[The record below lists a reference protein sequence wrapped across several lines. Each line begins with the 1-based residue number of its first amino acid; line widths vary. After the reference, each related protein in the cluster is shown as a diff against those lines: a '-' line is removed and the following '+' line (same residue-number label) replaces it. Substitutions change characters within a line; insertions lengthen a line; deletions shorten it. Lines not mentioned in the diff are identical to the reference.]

1 MKKILLLGSGELG
14 KELTISLQ
22 RLGCFVI
29 ACDSY
34 NKAPA
39 MHVSQ
44 EKEVFNMLNANT
56 LNKIIAKHKPDL
68 IVPEIEAIETTC
80 LENAEQK
87 GFNVIPSARAV
98 HMTMNRDKI
107 RNLAKFLGIKTARF
121 GYASS
126 LSQLL
131 KISKDIGGKVAIKPV
146 MSSSGKGQ
154 SYAETEAELK
164 KGWELALKGMRGKK
178 RKVIIEEFINF
189 KYEVTL
195 LTILDSFG
203 NFHYCQPIG
212 HYQERGDFQQSWQ
225 PMKCSDKVLRKMKSI
240 SKKIVAD
247 LGGKGLFGIEFFIT
261 KDDQVY
267 FSELSP
273 RPHDTGMVTMYTQNC
288 SEFDLHARAILNLPI
303 PLIKIYKKG
312 VSQVILANK
321 ESQGK
326 FLIKGIEKAFEDK
339 SIELRIFGKPS
350 ARPYRRLGIIFSDNI
365 KKAKKALSKIKIIDV

>member
-1 MKKILLLGSGELG
+1 MLLGSGELG

-34 NKAPA
+34 KDAPA

-44 EKEVFNMLNANT
+44 DKEVFNMLNANF

-68 IVPEIEAIETTC
+68 IVPEIEAIETNC
-80 LENAEQK
+80 LKNAEKK
-87 GFNVIPSARAV
+87 GFNVIPSAKAV

-107 RNLAKFLGIKTARF
+107 RNLAKSLGIKTARF
-121 GYASS
+121 AYASS
-126 LSQLL
+126 LNQLI
-131 KISKDIGGKVAIKPV
+131 KISRGIGGKVAIKPV

-154 SYAETEAELK
+154 SYAETEFELK
-164 KGWELALKGMRGKK
+164 KGWDHALKGMRGEK
-178 RKVIIEEFINF
+178 RKVIVEEFINF

-203 NFHYCQPIG
+203 KFHFCQPIG
-212 HYQERGDFQQSWQ
+212 HFQERGDYQQSWQ
-225 PMKCSDKVLRKMKSI
+225 PAKCSEKVLRKMKSL
-240 SKKIVAD
+240 SKKIVSNF
-247 LGGKGLFGIEFFIT
+247 GGKGLFGIEFFIT
-261 KDDQVY
+261 KDDDVY

-273 RPHDTGMVTMYTQNC
+273 RPHDTGMVTMYTQNF

-303 PLIKIYKKG
+303 PSIKLLKKG

-321 ESQGK
+321 KSNGK
-326 FLIKGIEKAFEDK
+326 FFIKGVERAFEDK
-339 SIELRIFGKPS
+339 SLDLRIFGKPE
-350 ARPYRRLGIIFSDNI
+350 ARPYRRLGVIFSENI
-365 KKAKKALSKIKIIDV
+365 KKAKKALSKIKIIDN